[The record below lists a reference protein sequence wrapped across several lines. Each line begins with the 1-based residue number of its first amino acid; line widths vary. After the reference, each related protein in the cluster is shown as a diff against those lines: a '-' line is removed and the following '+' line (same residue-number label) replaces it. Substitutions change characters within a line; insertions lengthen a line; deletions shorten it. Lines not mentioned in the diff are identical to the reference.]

1 MTFSV
6 IHLLIISALF
16 LVPMC
21 LYKRRN
27 RFMARFCFR
36 MTALAAARK
45 LYRLSLLIILLLYHY
60 VCMCAQP
67 CEAGILGSTLSF
79 ALFFG
84 FADVDKWLHR
94 LHDERKTCAV
104 AALSAVVFA
113 FTPHLLTLAVS
124 TGFVLLAAIFYPSR
138 RILAHWHDKERRMP
152 SADFEKMVS
161 SLYY

>member
-1 MTFSV
+1 MTFLV
-6 IHLLIISALF
+6 IHLLIISTLF

-27 RFMARFCFR
+27 RFMTRFCFR

-45 LYRLSLLIILLLYHY
+45 LYRLALLIILLLYHY

-67 CEAGILGSTLSF
+67 CEVGILGSTLLF

-94 LHDERKTCAV
+94 LHDERKTGAV
-104 AALSAVVFA
+104 AGLSAVMFA

-124 TGFVLLAAIFYPSR
+124 VAFVLLAAIFYPSR
-138 RILAHWHDKERRMP
+138 WILAHWHNRERRMLF
-152 SADFEKMVS
+152 ADFEEMMTR
-161 SLYY
+161 LYY